1 MPSPPEIMPKR
12 LRSSSAPRPS
22 GYASSVFRLA
32 WIVPLGT
39 AILAA
44 LLEWADKLPAWAQ
57 SPVVLSAA
65 MFCGALIV
73 CAYILSRGLAKVEV
87 RGDPSPGDPR
97 SGEPF

>member
-1 MPSPPEIMPKR
+1 MPKR
-12 LRSSSAPRPS
+12 LRSNSAPRS
-22 GYASSVFRLA
+22 AGYASSEFRLA

-73 CAYILSRGLAKVEV
+73 CAYILSRGLAKTEF
-87 RGDPSPGDPR
+87 RGDPPPGD
-97 SGEPF
+97 GF